1 MISLPFYYFVF
12 DIIFKFVD
20 NNWIVNLFFCQIKT
34 YIYYISIFI
43 LYNSVAKWKTNGLK
57 ICKTFA
63 AGYLIFTQHKNW
75 EKYVTSFGFIQS
87 FFGPS
92 VFTFCFWPIKTW
104 VDFTIN
110 KYSQLFKVN
119 FPHFVLRK
127 SSDTVLTWIF
137 SLKHLIKIL
146 ILFISWFGLQLLY
159 HLPVDSRRLRVQTCI
174 VQKPCGDQSC

>member
-1 MISLPFYYFVF
+1 M
-12 DIIFKFVD
+12 
-20 NNWIVNLFFCQIKT
+20 
-34 YIYYISIFI
+34 
-43 LYNSVAKWKTNGLK
+43 
-57 ICKTFA
+57 
-63 AGYLIFTQHKNW
+63 
-75 EKYVTSFGFIQS
+75 
-87 FFGPS
+87 
-92 VFTFCFWPIKTW
+92 FTFCFWPIKTW

-174 VQKPCGDQSC
+174 VQKTMWGPIMLVLHGFHAFNKRYKIYKKLFFLGLIYLAFRPVTLTADFTKTFKGMICHKIRDFMADFRWV